1 MATYIRDLSQ
11 EASDLRQKLKETESN
26 HNKLQADLVTSLSQ
40 NRLLK
45 KAHTRLSGMLRSGLH
60 WQDETCQTLEG
71 VVLDQAMGM
80 EALKRRLVEF
90 ESGNTQ
96 PKLTDSGALP
106 TFGHSAMQAVIRG
119 NSAIDEQHYSSVTR
133 SVGGGTQEQPLTT
146 NCVVE
151 RNQSKDQKCLLR
163 ETTIAASIISKHRN
177 NKGELCRD
185 NLTEVVSSDGIAM

>member
-26 HNKLQADLVTSLSQ
+26 NNKLQADLVTSLSQ
-40 NRLLK
+40 NRCLK
-45 KAHTRLSGMLRSGLH
+45 EAHTRLSGMLRSGLH
-60 WQDETCQTLEG
+60 WQDETCQTLES

-106 TFGHSAMQAVIRG
+106 TFGHSAMQEVMRG
-119 NSAIDEQHYSSVTR
+119 NSAVDEQHYSSIIR
-133 SVGGGTQEQPLTT
+133 SVGGGMQEQPLTT
-146 NCVVE
+146 TCG
-151 RNQSKDQKCLLR
+151 NQSKDQKLLLR
-163 ETTIAASIISKHRN
+163 STTMAASIISKHRN

-185 NLTEVVSSDGIAM
+185 NLTEVVSRDGIAK

>member
-40 NRLLK
+40 NRCLK

-119 NSAIDEQHYSSVTR
+119 NSAIDEQHYSSVIR

-146 NCVVE
+146 NWSHRYQHHSNRRSPPLV
-151 RNQSKDQKCLLR
+151 
-163 ETTIAASIISKHRN
+163 AASMRSLLSLSKRRKKKMHT
-177 NKGELCRD
+177 KGAEARQAPP
-185 NLTEVVSSDGIAM
+185 S